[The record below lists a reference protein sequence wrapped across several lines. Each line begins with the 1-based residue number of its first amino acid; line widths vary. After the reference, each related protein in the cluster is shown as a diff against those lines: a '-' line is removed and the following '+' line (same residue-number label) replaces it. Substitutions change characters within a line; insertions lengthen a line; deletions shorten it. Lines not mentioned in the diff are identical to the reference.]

1 MINLTVVIDNDEAI
15 QEFRELQQVAK
26 STTSSMVTD
35 ADRMDAAMHRFGMTM
50 GKVGVA
56 AALAGL
62 VKQIAQT
69 RGEFQQLEVAFTTLL
84 RAKRKRMP

>member
-15 QEFRELQQVAK
+15 RKFRELQQVAK

-62 VKQIAQT
+62 VNRSHKPE
-69 RGEFQQLEVAFTTLL
+69 GNFSN
-84 RAKRKRMP
+84 